1 MINRK
6 PSSLPFDHAIPA
18 IPKVNEPAISDTILS
33 EYVTRCITIR
43 FALVIGGRSI
53 IRSDKCGRPGPE
65 SDAIGR
71 SSFSTVCSVT
81 EKRSSSSRQLP
92 TSIIAQ
98 SRALPLAITPLRAN
112 GMQGASDAA
121 DDEEE
126 GVFPMQYSLCN
137 YISR

>member
-33 EYVTRCITIR
+33 EYVTRCISIR

-81 EKRSSSSRQLP
+81 EKKVVIKP
-92 TSIIAQ
+92 A
-98 SRALPLAITPLRAN
+98 
-112 GMQGASDAA
+112 ASDVDYCSVTGPA
-121 DDEEE
+121 
-126 GVFPMQYSLCN
+126 SCN
-137 YISR
+137 HSTESQWDAGSK